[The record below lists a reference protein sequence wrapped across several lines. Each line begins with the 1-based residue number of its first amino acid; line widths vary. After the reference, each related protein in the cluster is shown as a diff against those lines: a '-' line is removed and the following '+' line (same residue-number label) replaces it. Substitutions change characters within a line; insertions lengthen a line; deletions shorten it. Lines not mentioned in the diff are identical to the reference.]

1 MPFTSEISGGLVTI
15 RLHGRLTYS
24 THPELRAA
32 VMPFIGEAS
41 VNTIRLDLEEVSF
54 LDSSTIGVFLLFR
67 EQAWVVHKALVV
79 INANPSVLSVL
90 KMLRLEELF
99 ETGD

>member
-1 MPFTSEISGGLVTI
+1 MPYTSEVSNGRATV

-32 VMPFIGEAS
+32 VMPFIGSVS
-41 VNTIRLDLEEVSF
+41 VNTIQLDLEEVTF

-67 EQAWVVHKALVV
+67 EHAWVVHKSLVV

-90 KMLRLEELF
+90 RMLRLEELF